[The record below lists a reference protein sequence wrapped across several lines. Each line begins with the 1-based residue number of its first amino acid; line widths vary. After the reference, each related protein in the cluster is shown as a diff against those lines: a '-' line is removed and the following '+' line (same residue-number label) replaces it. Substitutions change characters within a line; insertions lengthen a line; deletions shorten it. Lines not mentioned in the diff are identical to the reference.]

1 MNAGEKM
8 RATYLERMRQIDVGA
23 LLERKGRKW
32 TVAKR
37 RMLDGTVALTLRHG
51 RREFVIYVP
60 VTISGPELWHAHFRV
75 VTAPPSQS
83 EMFALVGEA

>member
-1 MNAGEKM
+1 M
-8 RATYLERMRQIDVGA
+8 RAMYLERMKHTQVDSI
-23 LLERKGRKW
+23 LERKGRNW

-60 VTISGPELWHAHFRV
+60 ITISGPELWHAGFRFV
-75 VTAPPSQS
+75 AAPPSQR
-83 EMFALVGEA
+83 EMFALGGDV